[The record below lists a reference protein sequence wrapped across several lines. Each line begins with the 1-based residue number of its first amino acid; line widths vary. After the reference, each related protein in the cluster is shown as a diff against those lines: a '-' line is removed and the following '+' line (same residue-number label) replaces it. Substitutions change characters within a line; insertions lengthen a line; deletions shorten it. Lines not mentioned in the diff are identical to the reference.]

1 MSAPDEFDPFIER
14 LFSRAPA
21 MADADAFARR
31 VEQRLDTGS
40 RLRTVTLGAAGL
52 IGGVIAVRET
62 VSANLVVNLD
72 EGSAEA
78 TRVVGGGVGAATRQ
92 TQDFVQTGLA
102 DLGLSAL
109 NLGGDA
115 LFGAQLFW
123 GVAALLIAGATL
135 VAMRVVQDV

>member
-31 VEQRLDTGS
+31 VERKLDTGS
-40 RLRTVTLGAAGL
+40 RLRAVTLGSAGL

-62 VSANLVVNLD
+62 LSANLVVNLD

-78 TRVVGGGVGAATRQ
+78 TRVVGGVDAATRQ

-102 DLGLSAL
+102 DLGLGAL

-123 GVAALLIAGATL
+123 GVAALLIAGATV